1 MQNVSVA
8 TMLAKIE
15 SVCGPLS
22 EDFVAAGRN
31 SHLLYTRSR
40 NIYERDPA
48 TGAISVLQPVRSS
61 MAAQLPPAAAADL
74 AFVDFLEQL
83 LQTDPALRPSAEAA
97 LAHPWLRG
105 ATSLS
110 GEA

>member
-1 MQNVSVA
+1 
-8 TMLAKIE
+8 MLAKIE

-22 EDFVAAGRN
+22 DDVVAAGRN

-40 NIYERDPA
+40 QIYERDPG
-48 TGAISVLQPVRSS
+48 TGALSVLKPVRSRL
-61 MAAQLPPAAAADL
+61 AAQLPPSAATDAV
-74 AFVDFLEQL
+74 FVDFLEQL

-105 ATSLS
+105 AVSLS
-110 GEA
+110 GGDPT